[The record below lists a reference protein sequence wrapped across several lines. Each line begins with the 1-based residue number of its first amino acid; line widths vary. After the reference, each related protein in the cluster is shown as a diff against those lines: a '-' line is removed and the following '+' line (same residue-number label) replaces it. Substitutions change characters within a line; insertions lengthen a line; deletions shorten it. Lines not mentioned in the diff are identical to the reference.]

1 MIAAGLD
8 STTMVQRNRTFVLPV
23 EWYKSIQD
31 KVYNANI
38 PTTISDKLSF
48 IGPHGVQRLTS
59 MTVIHSFACRD
70 SERFEALEK
79 AGFRVDAFGDPYW
92 HIVERLG
99 GHYMDVGASA
109 KISQG
114 LVRVFLTE
122 FYTQVPGAKYK
133 ISDQNEIGCTV
144 DALYPHW
151 SWLFRWV
158 RTSSRF
164 GHFCNWIRPQY
175 SESG

>member
-1 MIAAGLD
+1 MVTAGLA
-8 STTMVQRNRTFVLPV
+8 STTMVQRNKTFVLPV

-31 KVYNANI
+31 KVYNAHI

-59 MTVIHSFACRD
+59 MTVIHSFTRRD

-79 AGFRVDAFGDPYW
+79 AGFRVDIFGDPYW

-109 KISQG
+109 KICQG
-114 LVRVFLTE
+114 LVSTSFLAFTL
-122 FYTQVPGAKYK
+122 GA
-133 ISDQNEIGCTV
+133 NCN
-144 DALYPHW
+144 
-151 SWLFRWV
+151 
-158 RTSSRF
+158 SR
-164 GHFCNWIRPQY
+164 
-175 SESG
+175 SK